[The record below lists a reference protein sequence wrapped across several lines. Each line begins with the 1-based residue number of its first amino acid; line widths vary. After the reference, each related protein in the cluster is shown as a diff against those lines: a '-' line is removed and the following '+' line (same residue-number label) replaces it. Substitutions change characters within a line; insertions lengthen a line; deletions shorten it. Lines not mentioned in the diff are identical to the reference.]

1 MGERIRRLRLGLGL
15 GQVELA
21 ERIGLA
27 TGSLS
32 MLENGRMPF
41 DGVIL
46 DALSAVLGCSPE
58 YLTRDV
64 PELVSTQ
71 PHLRAYAD
79 ASKKIVD
86 RAVADSVTAVE
97 FARTAGLR
105 TVDDV
110 LPLFEGDLNDED
122 EIERFASE
130 VRAVGR
136 LDSAVAV
143 GNSVRTAERLGCLVL
158 PLDSELGRHLGLSM
172 RVDGVPVI
180 RVSRSSEDPDLAVPG
195 DRQRFTVAHE
205 LGHLVLHHSIP
216 QPNSPVEAAKL
227 ERQAHRFA
235 SAFLAPGDAVLED
248 LDALGGRVTLT
259 TLSSLKAK
267 WGFAIKAF
275 VVRFQQL
282 GVIDDDHA
290 RSLYKQ
296 ISARRWNKSEPVP
309 VGNESAVW
317 FSKALERRAVELSV
331 PLAALADGSGVDY
344 AYLDRWTD
352 WTPATRPTDGALV
365 TSLLQRR
372 RRGAGEQ
379 PIINRDV
386 AHLPFRPP
394 S

>member
-1 MGERIRRLRLGLGL
+1 MPIDDGI
-15 GQVELA
+15 
-21 ERIGLA
+21 
-27 TGSLS
+27 
-32 MLENGRMPF
+32 LES
-41 DGVIL
+41 
-46 DALSAVLGCSPE
+46 LSAVLGCSSD
-58 YLTRDV
+58 YLTRNV
-64 PELVSTQ
+64 AELVSTQ

-79 ASKKIVD
+79 ASKKTVD

-97 FARTAGLR
+97 FARTLGLR
-105 TVDDV
+105 TVRDV
-110 LPLFEGDLNDED
+110 LPLYEGDLNDED

-130 VRAVGR
+130 VRAIGG
-136 LDSAVAV
+136 LDSAIAV

-180 RVSRSSEDPDLAVPG
+180 RISRSSEDPDLAVPG

-205 LGHLVLHHSIP
+205 LGHLVLHHSIA

-235 SAFLAPGDAVLED
+235 SAFLAPGDAILED

-296 ISARRWNKSEPVP
+296 ISARRWNKSEPVS

-317 FSKALERRAVELSV
+317 FSKALEKRSFELSL
-331 PLAALADGSGVDY
+331 PLASLTSRAGVDV
-344 AYLDRWTD
+344 AYLDRWTN
-352 WTPATRPTDGALV
+352 WSPAARSNEGALV
-365 TSLLQRR
+365 SLLPAPRNRQGRQQTV
-372 RRGAGEQ
+372 AD
-379 PIINRDV
+379 RDV
-386 AHLPFRPP
+386 ARLPFRP
-394 S
+394 SL